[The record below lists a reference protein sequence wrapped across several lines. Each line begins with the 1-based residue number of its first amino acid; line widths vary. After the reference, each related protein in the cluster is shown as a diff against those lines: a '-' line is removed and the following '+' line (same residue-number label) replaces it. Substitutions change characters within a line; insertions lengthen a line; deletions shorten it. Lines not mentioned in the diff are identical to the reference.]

1 MDRFFEPTNLP
12 QVLFRSLRSAF
23 FCAWELL
30 LVVPEIILESVLEVS
45 TSGVVYFHDPTFLPG
60 KLQRDLHFSTNSA
73 QHAQKQIKPGAVLL
87 SQRCL
92 SQATGNKSNYKK
104 FLLLASIK
112 KLNLNIWLIKMWWM
126 LNGLTA
132 LFAIQCG
139 NPHQMFEIQ
148 INLMNKDVNLD
159 LLLRMLWI
167 ILL

>member
-12 QVLFRSLRSAF
+12 QVLFRSLRSAV

-60 KLQRDLHFSTNSA
+60 KLQRDSEDSYLHFSTNSA

-92 SQATGNKSNYKK
+92 SQATKATKK
-104 FLLLASIK
+104 VSLASEHQKIK
-112 KLNLNIWLIKMWWM
+112 SEHLVDQNVMNAEWINSIVCYPMWQSTSNVWD
-126 LNGLTA
+126 TDKSD
-132 LFAIQCG
+132 
-139 NPHQMFEIQ
+139 E
-148 INLMNKDVNLD
+148 
-159 LLLRMLWI
+159 
-167 ILL
+167 